1 MKLFVVILILVL
13 LIFLIFEY
21 KNKKIFYSTN
31 FFEKFV
37 HEKIKN
43 DCSEFTSHLIDEDI
57 PNNVKRKC
65 FYIDPTHDIYKLLD
79 SDEVKTK
86 LGFRG
91 YELSVDVPVEYRVY
105 GMGGHMNWHSDTQL
119 YVPEQYELIYTID
132 NTSDMTFKWKQP
144 ITGKIQ
150 SLEPKPNS
158 ILYVR
163 ANGAPHMV
171 SEITDGS
178 RHILKF
184 VYVKPGSVYSTSF
197 PKKSNAAFSARSLA
211 SGPPV
216 FSSNLK

>member
-1 MKLFVVILILVL
+1 MKLFVVILILTL
-13 LIFLIFEY
+13 LLFLVFEY
-21 KNKKIFYSTN
+21 KNKKIYYSTN

-37 HEKIKN
+37 HEKIKK
-43 DCSEFTSHLIDEDI
+43 DCLEFNSQLVDEDI
-57 PNNVKRKC
+57 PDNVKRKR
-65 FYIDPTHDIYKLLD
+65 FYIDPTHDIHKLLN
-79 SDEVKTK
+79 SDEVKNK
-86 LGFRG
+86 LGFSG

-132 NTSDMTFKWKQP
+132 NTSDTTFNWKQP

-171 SEITDGS
+171 SEITDGF
-178 RHILKF
+178 RYILKF
-184 VYVKPGSVYSTSF
+184 VYVKPGSIYS
-197 PKKSNAAFSARSLA
+197 PL
-211 SGPPV
+211 
-216 FSSNLK
+216 

>member
-1 MKLFVVILILVL
+1 MKLFVVILILTL
-13 LIFLIFEY
+13 LLFLVFEY
-21 KNKKIFYSTN
+21 KNKKVFYSTN

-37 HEKIKN
+37 HEKIKK
-43 DCSEFTSHLIDEDI
+43 DCLEFNSQLVDEDI
-57 PNNVKRKC
+57 PDNVKRKR
-65 FYIDPTHDIYKLLD
+65 FYIDPTHDIHKLLN
-79 SDEVKTK
+79 SNEVKNK
-86 LGFRG
+86 LGFSG

-132 NTSDMTFKWKQP
+132 NTSDTTFNWKQP

-171 SEITDGS
+171 SEITDGF
-178 RHILKF
+178 RYILKF
-184 VYVKPGSVYSTSF
+184 VYVKPGSIYS
-197 PKKSNAAFSARSLA
+197 PL
-211 SGPPV
+211 
-216 FSSNLK
+216 

>member
-1 MKLFVVILILVL
+1 MKLFVVILILTL
-13 LIFLIFEY
+13 LLFLVFEY
-21 KNKKIFYSTN
+21 KNKKIYYSTN

-37 HEKIKN
+37 HEKIKK
-43 DCSEFTSHLIDEDI
+43 DCLEFNSQLVDEDI
-57 PNNVKRKC
+57 PDNVKRKR
-65 FYIDPTHDIYKLLD
+65 FYIDPTHDIHKLLN
-79 SDEVKTK
+79 SDEVKNK
-86 LGFRG
+86 LGFSW

-132 NTSDMTFKWKQP
+132 NTSDTTFNWKQP

-171 SEITDGS
+171 SEITDGF
-178 RHILKF
+178 RYILKF
-184 VYVKPGSVYSTSF
+184 VYVKPGSIYS
-197 PKKSNAAFSARSLA
+197 PL
-211 SGPPV
+211 
-216 FSSNLK
+216 

>member
-1 MKLFVVILILVL
+1 MKLFVVILILTL
-13 LIFLIFEY
+13 LLFLVFEY
-21 KNKKIFYSTN
+21 KNKKVFYSTN

-37 HEKIKN
+37 HEKIKK
-43 DCSEFTSHLIDEDI
+43 DCLEFNSQLVDEDI
-57 PNNVKRKC
+57 PDNVKRKR
-65 FYIDPTHDIYKLLD
+65 FYIDPTHDIHKLLN
-79 SDEVKTK
+79 SDEVKNK
-86 LGFRG
+86 LGFSG

-132 NTSDMTFKWKQP
+132 NTSDTTFNWKQP

-171 SEITDGS
+171 SEITDGF
-178 RHILKF
+178 RYILKF
-184 VYVKPGSVYSTSF
+184 VYVKPGSIYS
-197 PKKSNAAFSARSLA
+197 PL
-211 SGPPV
+211 
-216 FSSNLK
+216 